1 MVLLGSRTSASE
13 WQFFVC
19 AWREKLIRDARSTC
33 FMNSALQCM
42 SNTKELQEYF
52 ICA

>member
-1 MVLLGSRTSASE
+1 MLY
-13 WQFFVC
+13 
-19 AWREKLIRDARSTC
+19 STC

-52 ICA
+52 LCASLSPSSLRKQHER